1 MENSTAR
8 RYGGQS
14 AEERDHGRLLRL
26 RAAALDLFG
35 TQGYQA
41 TSIDRLCSTASV
53 STRHFYLQFSCKE
66 DLLLDLYGAITADAY
81 GAVAESLATTEGQDF
96 RRRIDAAVRA
106 YLRPVLADPRTARI
120 AFVEIVGVSPRVE
133 QKRLDFRATIVALVE
148 EEGRQGV
155 ARNEIDR
162 RDFHFLA
169 LCLSG
174 AINVVVHDW
183 MLQRNRAPAERLEGQ
198 LSALAV
204 HLLTGDAT
212 PI

>member
-1 MENSTAR
+1 MENTTAR

-81 GAVAESLATTEGQDF
+81 GAVAESLAATEGQDF

-133 QKRLDFRATIVALVE
+133 QTRLDFRATIVALVE
-148 EEGRQGV
+148 EEGRLGV
-155 ARNEIDR
+155 ARKEIDQ

-169 LCLSG
+169 LSLSG

-183 MLQRNRAPAERLEGQ
+183 MLQRKRAPAERLEDQ

>member
-1 MENSTAR
+1 METTTAR
-8 RYGGQS
+8 QYGGQS
-14 AEERDHGRLLRL
+14 AEERDRSRLLRL

-35 TQGYQA
+35 THGYQA

-81 GAVAESLATTEGQDF
+81 EAVAVSLAASQEDDF
-96 RRRIDAAVRA
+96 RRRLDAAVRA

-133 QKRLDFRATIVALVE
+133 QQRLDFRATIVALVE
-148 EEGRQGV
+148 DEGRRAV
-155 ARNEIDR
+155 ARKEIAP
-162 RDFHFLA
+162 RDFRFLA
-169 LCLSG
+169 LSLSG

-183 MLQRNRAPAERLEGQ
+183 MLQRKRAPARRLEDR

-212 PI
+212 PL